1 MDYHPAWDG
10 AAINGRVVFFAWRLP
25 LFSFDVSGYGVST
38 MMQDVSSLARL
49 DSFPYRHRL
58 SEVMTHPVL
67 TGHEDMSLAEACDR
81 MDRSKVSSLVVVDTD
96 GRAIGIVTERDVL
109 RSLARLKASALNL
122 RLAEVMASP
131 VRTVPADAYLYV
143 GIARMTRLGLRHLVV
158 VDDAGQPIGMITGRA
173 LLKVRASQAL
183 VIGDDV
189 AEAESAADMERARK
203 ALPALAANLLTEG
216 VSARN
221 IAGIIS
227 TVLRDITTRAAEM
240 TEQSLLA
247 DGWGAA
253 PAPWALLVLGSGG
266 RGESLL
272 TFDQD
277 NAIVHTGSATDDVW
291 FAEFGRRLND
301 LLNDAGIPYCDGEVM
316 ARNPF
321 WRHSLEDWKTEI
333 RHWVFEP
340 QMQTVM
346 NVDIFFDFQAVH
358 GDRELAQELKQ
369 YAIDTAATSA
379 FFLQFLAMNVSQM
392 EVPLGIF
399 GEFVTTHGRLN
410 AKKFGLLPIVGAAR
424 AKAVRARVTATS
436 TADRYA
442 ALHAA
447 GTMHT
452 DDLSSL
458 LDAHETILRVM
469 LDQQLADLA
478 ADQEPSARIEP
489 RKLPRPVQK
498 KLKAAFKRI
507 RTLKTMLGG

>member
-1 MDYHPAWDG
+1 
-10 AAINGRVVFFAWRLP
+10 
-25 LFSFDVSGYGVST
+25 

-58 SEVMTHPVL
+58 SEVMARPVL
-67 TGHEDMSLAEACDR
+67 TGHEDMTLAEACDL
-81 MDRSKVSSLVVVDTD
+81 MDAAKVSSLVVVDTD
-96 GRAIGIVTERDVL
+96 GRAVGIVTERDVL
-109 RSLARLKASALNL
+109 RSLARRRAAALEA
-122 RLAEVMASP
+122 RLAEVMSAP
-131 VRTVPADAYLYV
+131 VRTVPGDAYLYV

-158 VDDAGQPIGMITGRA
+158 ADEHQRPIGMITGRA

-189 AEAESAADMERARK
+189 SEAETPADMERARN
-203 ALPALAANLLTEG
+203 ALPALASNLLAEG

-221 IAGIIS
+221 IAGIVS
-227 TVLRDITTRAAEM
+227 TVLRDMTTRAAELAETSM
-240 TEQSLLA
+240 TN
-247 DGWGAA
+247 DGWGPA
-253 PAPWALLVLGSGG
+253 PARWALLVLGSGG

-277 NAIVHTGSATDDVW
+277 NAIVHAGTKADDPW
-291 FAEFGRRLND
+291 YAEFGRRLND
-301 LLNDAGIPYCDGEVM
+301 ILNAAGIPYCDGDVM

-321 WRHSLEDWKTEI
+321 WRRSMEDWQAEI

-346 NVDIFFDFQAVH
+346 NVDIFFDFLPVY
-358 GDRELAQELKQ
+358 GDSALATELKQ

-379 FFLQFLAMNVSQM
+379 FFVQFLAMNVANM

-399 GEFVTTHGRLN
+399 GEFTTTHGRLN
-410 AKKFGLLPIVGAAR
+410 AKKFGLLPITAAAR
-424 AKAVRARVTATS
+424 AKAVKNRILATNS
-436 TADRYA
+436 AERYG
-442 ALHAA
+442 ALNAA
-447 GTMHT
+447 GLMHD

-458 LDAHETILRVM
+458 LEAHETILRIM
-469 LDQQLADLA
+469 LEQQLTDIA
-478 ADQEPSARIEP
+478 AGQTPSARIEP

-507 RTLKTMLGG
+507 RTLKLMVGAPG

>member
-1 MDYHPAWDG
+1 
-10 AAINGRVVFFAWRLP
+10 
-25 LFSFDVSGYGVST
+25 

-58 SEVMTHPVL
+58 SEVMARPVL
-67 TGHEDMSLAEACDR
+67 TGHEDLTLAEACDC
-81 MDRSKVSSLVVVDTD
+81 MDAAKVSSLVVVDTD
-96 GRAIGIVTERDVL
+96 GRAVGIVTERDVL
-109 RSLARLKASALNL
+109 RSLARRRGAALEA
-122 RLAEVMASP
+122 RLAEVMSAP

-158 VDDAGQPIGMITGRA
+158 TDEMQRPIGMITGRA

-189 AEAESAADMERARK
+189 AEAETPADMERSRN
-203 ALPALAANLLTEG
+203 ALPALAGNLLAEG

-227 TVLRDITTRAAEM
+227 TVLRDMTTRAAELAETSM
-240 TEQSLLA
+240 TN
-247 DGWGAA
+247 DGWGPA
-253 PAPWALLVLGSGG
+253 PARWALLVLGSGG

-277 NAIVHTGSATDDVW
+277 NAIVHAGTKLDDPW
-291 FAEFGRRLND
+291 YAEFGRRLND
-301 LLNDAGIPYCDGEVM
+301 ILNAAGIPYCDGDVM

-321 WRHSLEDWKTEI
+321 WRRSMEDWQTEI

-346 NVDIFFDFQAVH
+346 NVDIFFDFLPVY
-358 GDRELAQELKQ
+358 GDTDLALELKQ

-379 FFLQFLAMNVSQM
+379 FFVQFLAMNVANM

-399 GEFVTTHGRLN
+399 GEFTTTHGRLN
-410 AKKFGLLPIVGAAR
+410 AKKFGLLPITAAAR
-424 AKAVRARVTATS
+424 AKAVKNRILATS
-436 TADRYA
+436 SADRYG
-442 ALHAA
+442 ALNAA
-447 GTMHT
+447 GLMHE
-452 DDLSSL
+452 DDLSSIL
-458 LDAHETILRVM
+458 ETHETILRIM
-469 LDQQLADLA
+469 LEQQLADIA
-478 ADQEPSARIEP
+478 AGQTPSARIEP

-507 RTLKTMLGG
+507 RTLKLMVGAPG

>member
-1 MDYHPAWDG
+1 
-10 AAINGRVVFFAWRLP
+10 
-25 LFSFDVSGYGVST
+25 

-58 SEVMTHPVL
+58 SEVMARPVL
-67 TGHEDMSLAEACDR
+67 TGHEDLTLAEACDL
-81 MDRSKVSSLVVVDTD
+81 MDASKVSSLVVVDTD
-96 GRAIGIVTERDVL
+96 GRAVGIVTERDVL
-109 RSLARLKASALNL
+109 RSLARRRGAALEA
-122 RLAEVMASP
+122 RLAEVMSAP
-131 VRTVPADAYLYV
+131 VRTVPGDAYLYV

-158 VDDAGQPIGMITGRA
+158 ADEHQRPIGMITGRA

-189 AEAESAADMERARK
+189 SEAETPADMERARN
-203 ALPALAANLLTEG
+203 ALPALASNLLAEG

-227 TVLRDITTRAAEM
+227 TVLRDMTTRAAELAEASM
-240 TEQSLLA
+240 TN
-247 DGWGAA
+247 DGWGPA
-253 PAPWALLVLGSGG
+253 PARWALMVLGSGG

-277 NAIVHTGSATDDVW
+277 NAIVHAGTKTDDPW
-291 FAEFGRRLND
+291 YAEFGRRLND
-301 LLNDAGIPYCDGEVM
+301 VLNAAGIPYCDGDVM

-321 WRHSLEDWKTEI
+321 WRRSMEDWQAEI

-346 NVDIFFDFQAVH
+346 NVDIFFDFLPVY
-358 GDRELAQELKQ
+358 GDSALAMELKQ

-379 FFLQFLAMNVSQM
+379 FFVQFLAMNVANM

-399 GEFVTTHGRLN
+399 GEFTTSHGRLN
-410 AKKFGLLPIVGAAR
+410 AKKFGLLPITAAAR
-424 AKAVRARVTATS
+424 AKAVKNRILATNS
-436 TADRYA
+436 GERYS
-442 ALHAA
+442 ALNAA
-447 GTMHT
+447 GLMHD

-458 LDAHETILRVM
+458 LEAHETVM
-469 LDQQLADLA
+469 RIMLEQQLTDIA
-478 ADQEPSARIEP
+478 AGQSPSARIEP

-507 RTLKTMLGG
+507 RTLKLMVGAPG